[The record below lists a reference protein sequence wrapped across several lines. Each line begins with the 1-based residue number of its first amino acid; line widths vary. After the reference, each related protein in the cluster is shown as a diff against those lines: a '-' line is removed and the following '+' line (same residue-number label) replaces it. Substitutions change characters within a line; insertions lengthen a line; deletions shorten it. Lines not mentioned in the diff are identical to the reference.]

1 MSSIRPTSWLFLLPL
16 LAFGCATV
24 HQSPAI
30 DPEKMR
36 TFSPQAEAS
45 AKPGDPIIS
54 PVTSLSL
61 SESIRKVLAACYD
74 LGIPLFVPLVSA
86 DSLSARVTSGTFIAK
101 CSEDCKCGR
110 GMASGHGSKSASG
123 VLQVRLHNVG
133 HGTAVTVQSMYWRT
147 QSSGGDFGSTENLYF
162 ETLGR
167 IEKRI
172 LDDLGAR

>member
-1 MSSIRPTSWLFLLPL
+1 MSSIRHTFWFFLLPL
-16 LAFGCATV
+16 FAFGCATV

-30 DPEKMR
+30 DPEKMK
-36 TFSPQAEAS
+36 TFAPQADAS
-45 AKPGDPIIS
+45 AKAGDPVIA

-61 SESIRKVLAACYD
+61 SESIRKVLATCYD
-74 LGIPLFVPLVSA
+74 LEIPLFVPLVSA
-86 DSLSARVTSGTFIAK
+86 DSLSARVTSGTFVAK

-110 GMASGHGSKSASG
+110 GMAIGHGSKSASG
-123 VLQVRLHNVG
+123 VLQIRLRDVG

-147 QSSGGDFGSTENLYF
+147 QSSDGDFGSTENLYF

-172 LDDLGAR
+172 LEDLGAR